1 MTVPSH
7 FGMNG
12 RRKNER
18 RIDDRRINDRQ
29 GNARRGL
36 QGFAAVV
43 GLAACLLLLG
53 SPRLL
58 AQEFRATLTGQV
70 TDADGR
76 VVAKAKVTATNNE
89 TGSSYTADTSDAGVY
104 YIPYV
109 VPGTYT
115 VKASATGFKTAVQ
128 DNVLLLAGKY
138 FGQNFTLNVG
148 EIHETVEVTAAPPM
162 IETANGSGGTI
173 LDEKI
178 LQNVPVSGRQVYMLI
193 GTVPGSQFTQTQFG
207 PGGFSGTRGWDNT
220 NQYIIGGGVNPSGQD
235 NNGNTG
241 GFNQFTLN
249 GTNITQQISYGGQ
262 GAGTWNVSPTL
273 DSIQEVNVMTDTY
286 DARYGRT
293 TGGTVNLVSKNGTN
307 EFHGELV
314 ENYKD
319 GSLFDANTTTNV
331 FISGLPTQQQV
342 ENQFGG
348 TFGGPIIKN
357 KVWFFFSFEG
367 YRQSIQQTVTGNVP
381 PAYLRPD
388 ANGNVDFG
396 LVKTMDPG
404 YLSAGAQADPYVLY
418 GLTLFQP
425 GDSTNPTNPNNAI
438 CSPSFS
444 TGGPPATCGNG
455 TNLIQNVFPYTGGTG
470 NGSLLPAAQINNTAK
485 LMLAAGYIPLPN
497 VGGAKDYVGG
507 FGEPANYFAI
517 SPDYYRYNQPMIR
530 VDYNTSERTKWYSF
544 FGMQI
549 GHEARSNN
557 GLTGLGANG
566 NYFERDSY
574 TASQDM
580 THTFSPT
587 LLGDF
592 KLSFARFQNR
602 NPNGVLADAK
612 PASVLG
618 LTMPLPLVT
627 TLKDVPEIH
636 IAGLPDQDSAGL
648 GQIFGNSNDLE
659 ASTNVALDVDFTKSK
674 GSHNI
679 HFGGGIFYYT
689 YGNPING
696 TVTNN
701 ANGEFGFTGQWTQFD
716 PLNGNCYQP
725 ASAGLSPSAAC
736 SGAFAPNGSGWAD
749 FLLGLPGNGH
759 VNWNDSL
766 FDYQPVW
773 NLYGQDDWKINRH
786 LTVNLGLRYDVQVGL
801 KERYNELPRG
811 FCQTCINPITLDGV
825 YQANI
830 LNAGNLAA
838 WQAAGI
844 NTAGLSKVI
853 GDIVVAGQG
862 GQPRNA
868 YDTDW
873 KNIAPRIGFA
883 YAINPKTVVRGGWGI
898 MYGGGLEGGAP
909 IGYQQTTNYLAS
921 TNAGT
926 DPNQGGAVPGTL
938 SAGPYGAG
946 IPFPA
951 TSAFP
956 LGLQPPVGAS
966 GVMLAG
972 VGSGGLAVDTPNR
985 LIPRTQVMTL
995 GFQREL
1001 PGKIALDAHFAGNYT
1016 SHLRALVW
1024 YNGTVS
1030 FPQLQYALAPGSS
1043 VYSKEVPNPYYGVFS
1058 ESFPGGC
1065 GQSPTIP
1072 TLALLLPFSQYCG
1085 FQSAPAVGE
1094 YNDPIGKNWYN
1105 GLEVKLTKQTSHG
1118 LTFNVAYTYSKNMD
1132 GSGYQNGYPYQ
1143 DANEVHWISQFD
1155 RTQVLA
1161 MTGVYDLPVGKGR
1174 TYLSTA
1180 PKALD
1185 YALGGWTLG
1194 WTFAAQSGTPVGVN
1208 QGFNYACSFAPPHG
1222 ASVKQWLNPAI
1233 ATPACF
1239 SSVPH
1244 IGGSG
1249 YTYNTTPSVITEI
1262 RNPTVPNLDLS
1273 LQKNFRVTERFSLSL
1288 RGEAFNS
1295 LNSVLL
1301 GGPDNSPTDGA
1312 ASLFTNTTTKHS
1324 YWTGFGTVG
1333 PNQLNFP
1340 RNLRVS
1346 AKLIF

>member
-7 FGMNG
+7 FRMHG
-12 RRKNER
+12 RKTLDSIRN
-18 RIDDRRINDRQ
+18 DRREL
-29 GNARRGL
+29 RRV
-36 QGFAAVV
+36 AAAL

-53 SPRLL
+53 FPSRML

-70 TDADGR
+70 TDSDGR
-76 VVAKAKVTATNNE
+76 VVAKVRVVATNDE
-89 TGSSYTADTSDAGVY
+89 TGSSYKADTSDAGVY

-109 VPGTYT
+109 IPGTYT
-115 VKASATGFKTAVQ
+115 VRATAAGFKTAVQ
-128 DNVLLLAGKY
+128 DKVLLLAGKY
-138 FGQNFTLNVG
+138 FGQNFVLTVG
-148 EIHETVEVTAAPPM
+148 EIKETVEVTAAPPL

-293 TGGTVNLVSKNGTN
+293 TGGTVNLVTKNGTN
-307 EFHGELV
+307 QFHGEVV

-319 GSLFDANTTTNV
+319 GGLFDANTTTNV
-331 FISGLPTQQQV
+331 FISGAPTQQQV

-357 KVWFFFSFEG
+357 KLWFFVSYEG
-367 YRQSIQQTVTGNVP
+367 YRQSILQTVTGNVP
-381 PAYLRPD
+381 PAYLRPGY
-388 ANGNVDFG
+388 NGNAGVDFG
-396 LVKTMDPG
+396 LIQSMDPG
-404 YLSAGAQADPYVLY
+404 FTSGGVQSDPYKLY
-418 GLTLFQP
+418 GLTLYQP

-438 CSPSFS
+438 CSPSLS
-444 TGGPPATCGNG
+444 TGGPPATCGNSQ
-455 TNLIQNVFPYTGGTG
+455 NLIQNVFPITGGTG
-470 NGSLLPAAQINNTAK
+470 GGALIPTALINNTAA
-485 LMLAAGYIPLPN
+485 LMLKASYIPLPN
-497 VGGAKDYVGG
+497 VGGAENYIGG
-507 FGEPANYFAI
+507 FGEPDNFFSVA
-517 SPDYYRYNQPMIR
+517 PDYYSYNQPMFR
-530 VDYNTSERTKWYSF
+530 VDYNLGSRNKFYSF
-544 FGMQI
+544 YGWQK
-549 GHEARSNN
+549 GSESRSNN
-557 GLTGLGANG
+557 GFTGIEANG
-566 NYFERDSY
+566 NYFKRDSY
-574 TASQDM
+574 TASQDW

-587 LLGDF
+587 FLGDF
-592 KLSFARFQNR
+592 KLSFNRFQNR
-602 NPNGVLADAK
+602 NPNFILADAK
-612 PASVLG
+612 PASSLG
-618 LTMPLPLVT
+618 LNMPLPPVT
-627 TLKDVPEIH
+627 TLQTVPEVH
-636 IAGLPDQDSAGL
+636 IGGFPDPDSGGL
-648 GQIFGNSNDLE
+648 GQLFGNSNDLE
-659 ASTNVALDVDFTKSK
+659 ASTNVALDVDLTKSLAA
-674 GSHNI
+674 HNI
-679 HFGGGIFYYT
+679 HFGGGVFYYT

-716 PLNGNCYQP
+716 PLNANCYQP
-725 ASAGLSPSAAC
+725 AADSKPGYSVGAGC
-736 SGAFAPNGSGWAD
+736 SGNFAPNGSAWAD

-773 NLYGQDDWKINRH
+773 NLYGQDDWKVTHR
-786 LTVNLGLRYDVQVGL
+786 LTVNFGLRYDVQVGL

-811 FCQTCINPITLDGV
+811 FCQTCINPITQDGV

-830 LNAGNLAA
+830 LNSGNLATWKA
-838 WQAAGI
+838 SGI
-844 NTAGLSKVI
+844 NTADLKQVL
-853 GDIVVAGQG
+853 GDIVVAGQN

-868 YDTDW
+868 YDTDYS
-873 KNIAPRIGFA
+873 NISPRVGFA
-883 YAINPKTVVRGGWGI
+883 FAINPKTVVRGGWSLQ
-898 MYGGGLEGGAP
+898 YGGGLEGGAP

-921 TNAGT
+921 TDAGT
-926 DPNQGGAVPGTL
+926 DPNQGGAAPGSL
-938 SAGPYGAG
+938 SAGPYGVG
-946 IPFPA
+946 TPFPA
-951 TSAFP
+951 TAAFP
-956 LGLQPPVGAS
+956 LGLQAPVGQS
-966 GVMLAG
+966 GVTLAG
-972 VGSGGLAVDTPNR
+972 VGSGGLSVDTPKR
-985 LIPRTQVMTL
+985 MIPRSQIMSF
-995 GFQREL
+995 GMQREL
-1001 PGKIALDAHFAGNYT
+1001 PGQTALDVHFSGNYT
-1016 SHLRALVW
+1016 SRLRALVW
-1024 YNGTVS
+1024 YNGAVT
-1030 FPQLQYALAPGSS
+1030 FPELQYALAPGSS

-1072 TLALLLPFSQYCG
+1072 TIALLLPFSQYCG
-1085 FQSAPAVGE
+1085 FQSAPPVGE

-1105 GLEVKLTKQTSHG
+1105 GLEVKLTKQTTHG

-1155 RTQVLA
+1155 RTHVLA
-1161 MTGVYDLPVGKGR
+1161 MTGVYDLPVGRGR
-1174 TYLSTA
+1174 SFLSTA
-1180 PKALD
+1180 PRAVD
-1185 YALGGWTLG
+1185 YAVGGWELG
-1194 WTFAAQSGTPVGVN
+1194 WTFAAQTGTPVGVN
-1208 QGFNYACSFAPPHG
+1208 QGYNYSCSFAPPHG
-1222 ASVKQWLNPAI
+1222 RSVAHWLNPAI
-1233 ATPACF
+1233 GTQACF
-1239 SSVPH
+1239 TSVPH

-1249 YTYNTTPSVITEI
+1249 YTYNTTPSVITEV

-1273 LQKNFRVTERFSLSL
+1273 LQKNFKLTERFSLRL

-1312 ASLFTNTTTKHS
+1312 ASLFTNTTTKRS

-1346 AKLIF
+1346 AKVIF